1 MSETLGS
8 LMDKLIIVNLKIWHA
23 EDLAH
28 ATGAKDK
35 QVADAKRKINVLNNQ
50 RNDLIEEID
59 ELILDIVSGR
69 KKPKVYR
76 QFKDYGH
83 RK

>member
-1 MSETLGS
+1 
-8 LMDKLIIVNLKIWHA
+8 MDKLTIVNLKIWHA

-28 ATGAKDK
+28 ASGAENK

-50 RNDLIEEID
+50 RSDLMEEID

-76 QFKDYGH
+76 QFKDYGGLDN
-83 RK
+83 K